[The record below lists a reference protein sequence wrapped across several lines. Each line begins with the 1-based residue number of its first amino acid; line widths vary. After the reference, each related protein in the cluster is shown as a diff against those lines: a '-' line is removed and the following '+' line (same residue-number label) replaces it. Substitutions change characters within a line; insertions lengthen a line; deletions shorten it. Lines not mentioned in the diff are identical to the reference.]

1 MFATF
6 LFFNCAH
13 VLYLTLSCD
22 FDFSLT
28 YILHKIIETIK
39 TKQVNLLVL
48 PLLTTTMFSTTF
60 INIWVEYATF
70 TLARPFT
77 VKLGNELVNSSSIR
91 FAIIM
96 VAKWQKTLTFFRF
109 SQLEGNAKKYA
120 LNATMPWYWNMFV
133 FISQL
138 KVNTQARLHALTV
151 WHRNSIKWQV
161 LNRHDKNSKCALYR
175 ELVV

>member
-1 MFATF
+1 MLTF
-6 LFFNCAH
+6 HCVCYFSLFHFIFSFF
-13 VLYLTLSCD
+13 SCD

-77 VKLGNELVNSSSIR
+77 VKLGNELVNSCSIR

-120 LNATMPWYWNMFV
+120 LNATMPLV
-133 FISQL
+133 L
-138 KVNTQARLHALTV
+138 KHVR
-151 WHRNSIKWQV
+151 
-161 LNRHDKNSKCALYR
+161 
-175 ELVV
+175 